1 MKSEYVNETLPEST
15 EMFDDSQELK
25 EEVLTKKISLEDGDY
40 SECPPEHLD
49 KLKALLTD
57 FKDRFSESKLDLK
70 NYRHVY
76 SRLRDNT

>member
-40 SECPPEHLD
+40 SECPP
-49 KLKALLTD
+49 
-57 FKDRFSESKLDLK
+57 
-70 NYRHVY
+70 
-76 SRLRDNT
+76 